1 MGKGRPF
8 LEIFTYALDE
18 DYRFPI
24 LEIFA
29 FLFALGTFVF
39 VDFAGA
45 YYLTGETMAYNL
57 VSILCGFPLMF
68 IFVVLILKNV
78 AYGLGSDLDKG
89 VMQILFSY
97 PLKRRSIL
105 TARLISG
112 LGIAVL
118 LFLGIQIFGLFLLA
132 PNVMATYSS
141 TVFLTYAANLCS
153 PALLLAGLVLL
164 LTLRLKRGGLALI
177 IGVVLFLA
185 GLIVSGFVGS
195 IAYGT
200 GSDLSL
206 KIWAVINPN
215 SALQAYYYH
224 AGTSLFASESWV
236 PSFSEVLLY
245 LGAGYLLVAAIFIG
259 GYIYFDRRL
268 EI

>member
-18 DYRFPI
+18 DYRLPI

-29 FLFALGTFVF
+29 FLFALATFAF
-39 VDFAGA
+39 ADFYAG
-45 YYLTGETMAYNL
+45 YHMTGETIAYNL
-57 VSILCGFPLMF
+57 VSSLSGFPLLF

-89 VMQILFSY
+89 VMQTLFLY
-97 PLKRRSIL
+97 PLKRRNIL
-105 TARLISG
+105 TARLLSG

-118 LFLGIQIFGLFLLA
+118 LFLGIQIFGIFLLA
-132 PNVMATYSS
+132 PDITAAYPS

-164 LTLRLKRGGLALI
+164 LTLRLKRGGLSLV
-177 IGVVLFLA
+177 IGFILLFA
-185 GLIVSGFVGS
+185 WSVFSGLVTS
-195 IAYGT
+195 IAYLT
-200 GSDLSL
+200 DSAVPL
-206 KIWAVINPN
+206 KIWAVIDPN

-224 AGTSLFASESWV
+224 MGAVGFASETWV

-245 LGAGYLLVAAIFIG
+245 LGAGYLLVAAIFIA

>member
-8 LEIFTYALDE
+8 LEIFTCALDE

-39 VDFAGA
+39 VGLGA
-45 YYLTGETMAYNL
+45 YSGQTEEALAYSL
-57 VSILCGFPLMF
+57 VSILCGFPLLF

-78 AYGLGSDLDKG
+78 AYGLGGDLEKG
-89 VMQILFSY
+89 VMQTMFSY
-97 PLKRRSIL
+97 PLKRRYIL
-105 TARLISG
+105 TAKLLSG

-118 LFLGIQIFGLFLLA
+118 LFFGIQIFGLFLLA
-132 PNVMATYSS
+132 PDVIRTYPS
-141 TVFLTYAANLCS
+141 TVFLTYAAHLCS

-164 LTLRLKRGGLALI
+164 LTLRLKRGGLALV
-177 IGVVLFLA
+177 IGFVLFLA
-185 GLIVSGFVGS
+185 GLVVSGFVTS

-215 SALQAYYYH
+215 SALQRYYM
-224 AGTSLFASESWV
+224 GTPGFLLGEETWV

-245 LGAGYLLVAAIFIG
+245 LGAGYLIVAALFVV
-259 GYIYFDRRL
+259 GYVYFDRRL

>member
-1 MGKGRPF
+1 MIKGRPF
-8 LEIFTYALDE
+8 LEIFTYVFDE
-18 DYRFPI
+18 DYRLPI
-24 LEIFA
+24 LEVFA

-39 VDFAGA
+39 VDFAGV
-45 YYLTGETMAYNL
+45 YDRTGETFAYSL
-57 VSILCGFPLMF
+57 VSTLCGFPLLF

-78 AYGLGSDLDKG
+78 AYGLGSDLDRG
-89 VMQILFSY
+89 VMQTLFSY
-97 PLKRRSIL
+97 PLKRRHIL
-105 TARLISG
+105 TARLLSG
-112 LGIAVL
+112 LGIAVV

-132 PNVMATYSS
+132 PDIMATYPS

-164 LTLRLKRGGLALI
+164 LTLQLKRGGLALI
-177 IGVVLFLA
+177 IGVVLFFA
-185 GLIVSGFVGS
+185 GLIISGFVS
-195 IAYGT
+195 TIAYGT
-200 GSDLSL
+200 GSDLSR

-245 LGAGYLLVAAIFIG
+245 LGSGYLLVAAIFIV

>member
-39 VDFAGA
+39 ADFALHGQ
-45 YYLTGETMAYNL
+45 TGEALAYSL
-57 VSILCGFPLMF
+57 VSRLCGFPLLF

-78 AYGLGSDLDKG
+78 AYGLGGDLEKG
-89 VMQILFSY
+89 VMQTLFSY
-97 PLKRRSIL
+97 PLKRRYIL
-105 TARLISG
+105 TAKLLSG
-112 LGIAVL
+112 LGIALL

-132 PNVMATYSS
+132 PDVILTYPS
-141 TVFLTYAANLCS
+141 TVFLTYAAQLCS

-164 LTLRLKRGGLALI
+164 LTLRLKRGGLALV
-177 IGVVLFLA
+177 IGFILFFA
-185 GLIVSGFVGS
+185 WLIVSGLVFS

-200 GSDLSL
+200 GSDVIL

-215 SALQAYYYH
+215 SALQTYYYH
-224 AGTSLFASESWV
+224 MGAVGFASEAWV

-245 LGAGYLLVAAIFIG
+245 LGAGYLIVAAIFVV
-259 GYIYFDRRL
+259 GYVYFERRL

>member
-1 MGKGRPF
+1 MRKGRPF

-18 DYRFPI
+18 DYRLPI

-45 YYLTGETMAYNL
+45 YDRTGETFAYSL
-57 VSILCGFPLMF
+57 VNTLCGFPLMF
-68 IFVVLILKNV
+68 IFAVLILKNV
-78 AYGLGSDLDKG
+78 AYGLGSDLDRG
-89 VMQILFSY
+89 VMQTLFSY
-97 PLKRRSIL
+97 PLKRRHIL
-105 TARLISG
+105 TARLLSG
-112 LGIAVL
+112 LGIAVV

-132 PNVMATYSS
+132 PDIMATYPS
-141 TVFLTYAANLCS
+141 TVFLTYAAYLCS
-153 PALLLAGLVLL
+153 PALLLAGLVLI
-164 LTLRLKRGGLALI
+164 LTLRLKRGGVALV
-177 IGVVLFLA
+177 IGFILFLA
-185 GLIVSGFVGS
+185 GLIISGLVTS
-195 IAYGT
+195 IAYVT
-200 GSDLSL
+200 DSHVLQ

-224 AGTSLFASESWV
+224 MGAVGFASETWV

-245 LGAGYLLVAAIFIG
+245 LGAGYLIVAVLFVV
-259 GYIYFDRRL
+259 GYIYFGRRL

>member
-68 IFVVLILKNV
+68 IFVILILKNV

-89 VMQILFSY
+89 VMQTLFSY

-132 PNVMATYSS
+132 PDIMATYSS

-245 LGAGYLLVAAIFIG
+245 LGAGYLIVAALFVV

>member
-1 MGKGRPF
+1 MRKGRPF

-39 VDFAGA
+39 ANLGA
-45 YYLTGETMAYNL
+45 YSGQIKEALAYNL
-57 VSILCGFPLMF
+57 VSTLCGFPLLF
-68 IFVVLILKNV
+68 IFVILILKNV
-78 AYGLGSDLDKG
+78 AYGLGGDLEKG
-89 VMQILFSY
+89 VMQTLFSY
-97 PLKRRSIL
+97 PLKRRYIL
-105 TARLISG
+105 TAKLLSG
-112 LGIAVL
+112 LGIALL

-132 PNVMATYSS
+132 PDVILTYPS
-141 TVFLTYAANLCS
+141 TVFLTYAAQLCS

-177 IGVVLFLA
+177 IGVVLFFA
-185 GLIVSGFVGS
+185 GLVVSGLVTFT
-195 IAYGT
+195 AYGT
-200 GSDLSL
+200 GSDVLL

-215 SALQAYYYH
+215 SALQTYYYH
-224 AGTSLFASESWV
+224 MGAVGFASETWV

-245 LGAGYLLVAAIFIG
+245 LGAGYLIVAALFVV
-259 GYIYFDRRL
+259 GYVYFDRRL